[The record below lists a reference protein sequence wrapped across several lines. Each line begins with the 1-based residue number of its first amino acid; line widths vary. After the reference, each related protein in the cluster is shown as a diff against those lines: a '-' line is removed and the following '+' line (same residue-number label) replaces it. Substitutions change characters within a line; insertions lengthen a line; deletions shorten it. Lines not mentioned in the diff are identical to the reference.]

1 MNLLDLGII
10 VLLGLVT
17 LRGYYRGLF
26 QEVAVLVGVVGGVV
40 VAAHT
45 YLRLAGLLQ
54 PWITDPQ
61 HARWVAFAVVFVAV
75 YWLTR
80 LAAHFIQRL
89 LYHLYLDFFDRLLGG
104 VFALAKGALL
114 MGFGLMLLGVVMPRN
129 SHLLKGS
136 VAAPHLISLARQ
148 SLEFAATGL
157 QATYARL
164 PEGMAQA
171 PGSAPGRGL
180 PAFGGPVV
188 PGPGRA
194 RAILREPAPG
204 LKRRVYPRLESPS
217 FVSPLTLSLFL
228 GENGA

>member
-10 VLLGLVT
+10 VLLGLIT

-26 QEVAVLVGVVGGVV
+26 QELAVLVGVVGGVV

-45 YLRLAGLLQ
+45 YLRLASLLQ

-61 HARWVAFAVVFVAV
+61 HARWVAFAAVFVAV

-114 MGFGLMLLGVVMPRN
+114 VGFGLMLLGVVMPRN
-129 SHLLKGS
+129 SQLLKGS
-136 VAAPHLISLARQ
+136 VAAPHLISLAHQ
-148 SLEFAATGL
+148 SLGLLPPDFKQRLNDYLKEWRRPRETRQTEASQPQADQEL
-157 QATYARL
+157 QAPA
-164 PEGMAQA
+164 A
-171 PGSAPGRGL
+171 PRPNLGK
-180 PAFGGPVV
+180 GP
-188 PGPGRA
+188 RA
-194 RAILREPAPG
+194 
-204 LKRRVYPRLESPS
+204 
-217 FVSPLTLSLFL
+217 
-228 GENGA
+228 